1 MLVFGHPAQGIG
13 RFSTKEDG
21 SRECST
27 LLPQEWMFSLF
38 KLSLTAISHPLG
50 ILQLTETL

>member
-38 KLSLTAISHPLG
+38 KLSLTAIVSKSPLRY
-50 ILQLTETL
+50 TATH